1 MQYKSFTALLFASM
15 AMAAPAD
22 TNSNLES
29 AEDSLSDIIPPSIA
43 VVLATAVPTS
53 FWAEAT
59 NTADFLSQVEQGI
72 VSNSWPTWYSS
83 FPDSVKDYVT
93 TAVEGYYP
101 SFASSISAEITSSG
115 ASSSSASTASAT
127 STSAGSSGA
136 SSSDAS
142 SSGASSSGTSSSDA
156 SSSTDSSSTTDS
168 SSSSTA
174 TGSDAASSSASASA
188 SGSAVSTTSDDGAAP
203 TGIAMSLAGAA
214 GVLGLALAL

>member
-1 MQYKSFTALLFASM
+1 MQYKSLSAVLFASM

-22 TNSNLES
+22 TESALES
-29 AEDSLSDIIPPSIA
+29 QAAELDDLIPPSIA

-59 NTADFLSQVEQGI
+59 NTAAFLSQVEQGM

-83 FPDSVKDYVT
+83 LPDSVKEYVT
-93 TAVEGYYP
+93 TAVEDYYP
-101 SFASSISAEITSSG
+101 SFASSVAAEITASG
-115 ASSSSASTASAT
+115 DSSSSPSTAEAT
-127 STSAGSSGA
+127 STSA

-142 SSGASSSGTSSSDA
+142 SSDA
-156 SSSTDSSSTTDS
+156 SSSE
-168 SSSSTA
+168 
-174 TGSDAASSSASASA
+174 ASSSASGSP
-188 SGSAVSTTSDDGAAP
+188 SGSAASTTADGGAAP

>member
-1 MQYKSFTALLFASM
+1 MQYKSFTALFFASM

-22 TNSNLES
+22 TNSDLES
-29 AEDSLSDIIPPSIA
+29 TEDSLSDIIPPSIA

-83 FPDSVKDYVT
+83 LPDSVKEYVT

-115 ASSSSASTASAT
+115 ASSSSPSTASVT
-127 STSAGSSGA
+127 STSISSSGA
-136 SSSDAS
+136 SSSDA
-142 SSGASSSGTSSSDA
+142 SSSDA
-156 SSSTDSSSTTDS
+156 SSSTDSSSATDS

-188 SGSAVSTTSDDGAAP
+188 SGSASSTTSDDGAAP